1 MSPPTGILLYGPP
14 GTGKTAILRAC
25 SQLGHLNFICPQISE
40 LVCKEIGESERRI
53 RDIFQR
59 ARRCSPCII
68 FFDEIDSVFKNRNR
82 DETSSSVSQQILTQL
97 LLQIDSVRSGNGDP
111 IRVRDRRNEP
121 SRGPL
126 SLLQSFI
133 ATRPLSS
140 PSGTLGQA
148 HVLDSGEE

>member
-97 LLQIDSVRSGNGDP
+97 LLQIDSVRSGNGD
-111 IRVRDRRNEP
+111 EE
-121 SRGPL
+121 SRFVFVIG
-126 SLLQSFI
+126 
-133 ATRPLSS
+133 ATNLPEVLFRSS
-140 PSGTLGQA
+140 NHS
-148 HVLDSGEE
+148 